1 MKRNVFIR
9 LEANKKNG
17 LGHLIRSYALSKIIS
32 KNFNVYFI
40 LSKKSIKIKGF
51 LDKLNCDYFFIESDD
66 WIFENISNFQIL
78 VIDCY
83 EIKNDF
89 RKKIKFLEKKIV
101 TITDTEF
108 DIDYS
113 DVIINHSF
121 GVKNSDFKNY
131 KKIKIYSGFD
141 YVLLRDNF
149 FRFKKKELPSK
160 IKKIFISFGGVDPFN
175 LTLINLKILLSINK
189 NFKIDIL
196 TSNSNENLINI
207 ANYINQLSSNQKKRI
222 KIYRDLDA
230 ENIINVMRDCDIAL
244 VPCSSILIE
253 VIALGIPFICGYF
266 IDNQISFYKNLYN
279 SKIGNFIGD
288 YRKNK
293 LNSDHLDL
301 SKYRFKEMCNLIDN
315 KSNDRIK
322 KIFNELCYF

>member
-1 MKRNVFIR
+1 MKKNVFIR
-9 LEANKKNG
+9 LEANEKNG
-17 LGHLIRSYALSKIIS
+17 LGHLIRSYALSQIIL
-32 KNFNVYFI
+32 KNFNVCFI
-40 LSKKSIKIKGF
+40 LSRKSLRIKGF
-51 LDKLNCDYFFIESDD
+51 LEKLNCNYLFVKSDD

-83 EIKNDF
+83 EIKNGF
-89 RKKIKFLEKKIV
+89 RKKIKSFGKTIV

-121 GVKNSDFKNY
+121 GVKNSDFKNF

-149 FRFKKKELPSK
+149 FKYKKKEFPSE
-160 IKKIFISFGGVDPFN
+160 IKKIFISFGGVDPYN
-175 LTLINLKILLSINK
+175 LTLVNLKILLSFDK
-189 NFKIDIL
+189 NFEINIL
-196 TSNSNENLINI
+196 TSNSNENLIDMS
-207 ANYINQLSSNQKKRI
+207 NYIKQLSLNQKKRV
-222 KIYRDLDA
+222 KIYKDLDA
-230 ENIINVMRDCDIAL
+230 ENIINVLRYCDVAV

-279 SKIGNFIGD
+279 SKIGNFVGD
-288 YRKNK
+288 FRKNK
-293 LNSDHLDL
+293 LSLNHFDF

-315 KSNDRIK
+315 KSNFRIK
-322 KIFNELCYF
+322 QIFNELS

>member
-1 MKRNVFIR
+1 MKSNVYIR

-17 LGHLIRSYALSKIIS
+17 LGHLIRSYALSQIIL

-83 EIKNDF
+83 EIKNIF
-89 RKKIKFLEKKIV
+89 RKKVKSFGKKIV
-101 TITDTEF
+101 TITDIEF

-121 GVKNSDFKNY
+121 GIKNSDFKNY

-175 LTLINLKILLSINK
+175 LTLINLKILLSLNK

-196 TSNSNENLINI
+196 TSNSNENLIHI
-207 ANYINQLSSNQKKRI
+207 SNYISQLSLNQKKRI

-230 ENIINVMRDCDIAL
+230 ENIINVMRDCDIAV

-253 VIALGIPFICGYF
+253 IIALGIPFICGYF

-288 YRKNK
+288 FRKKK

-301 SKYRFKEMCNLIDN
+301 SKYRFKEMCDLIDN

-322 KIFNELCYF
+322 KIFNELC